1 MKDEEKKNSENLPK
15 FTGVEEEE
23 NEIRKVDRDEGL
35 DEQGKREADEMNQEE
50 LDKQIQ
56 QAEEKMRKRPLTWRP
71 KEGEKRAVKILEKLE
86 KDTEFGSTPFF
97 TVLDLRESQKL
108 SLLAHG
114 VLLKNLKV
122 GKSYLL
128 QYEGKIEN
136 GDKSY
141 HRWLWEELE

>member
-1 MKDEEKKNSENLPK
+1 MKDEEKK
-15 FTGVEEEE
+15 E

-35 DEQGKREADEMNQEE
+35 DEQGKREVEEMNQEE
-50 LDKQIQ
+50 LDRQIEE
-56 QAEEKMRKRPLTWRP
+56 AEERIRKRPLTWRP
-71 KEGEKRAVKILEKLE
+71 GEGERKAVKVLDKIE

-97 TVLDLRESQKL
+97 TVLDLRSSQKL

-114 VLLKNLKV
+114 VLLKNLEV

-141 HRWLWEELE
+141 HRWLWEELK

>member
-1 MKDEEKKNSENLPK
+1 MDDKDKK
-15 FTGVEEEE
+15 E

-35 DEQGKREADEMNQEE
+35 DEQGKREAEEMDQEE
-50 LDKQIQ
+50 LDRQIEE
-56 QAEEKMRKRPLTWRP
+56 AEERIRRRPLTWRP
-71 KEGEKRAVKILEKLE
+71 GEGERKAVKVLEKVQ

-97 TVLDLRESQKL
+97 TVLDLRSSQKL

-114 VLLKNLKV
+114 VLLKNLEV

-141 HRWLWEELE
+141 HRWLWEELK